1 MLYSQKVQIPNSYS
15 QPYML
20 RLREN
25 SGSFAF
31 LVILRSEWFFS
42 SGFEN
47 K

>member
-20 RLREN
+20 RLCK
-25 SGSFAF
+25 SGTFLRVPRYFA
-31 LVILRSEWFFS
+31 
-42 SGFEN
+42 

>member
-25 SGSFAF
+25 SGFLRVPRYFA
-31 LVILRSEWFFS
+31 
-42 SGFEN
+42 